1 MPKPPIFGWTQMG
14 NKLVS
19 ADKRFAIT
27 RSGRGFNLIDLDTY
41 NEYEKPTLAEAK
53 MKAFDLKFARKQG

>member
-1 MPKPPIFGWTQMG
+1 MG
-14 NKLVS
+14 KKLVS

-27 RSGRGFNLIDLDTY
+27 RAAGGYNLIDLDTY
-41 NEYEKPTLAEAK
+41 NEYEKPTLVEAK